1 MEPVLT
7 TGGFSQYIP
16 DIQELRSFMTPKNDK
31 GFSHIGTLI
40 NNILN
45 TCRNERPD
53 SEMIRIW
60 ALWDE
65 TMGVTIAENA
75 KPAAFKGQLLVVQV
89 ASSPWMQQL
98 QFLKKDI
105 IQKLNS
111 ALGKELVQD
120 IKFKI
125 GSM

>member
-1 MEPVLT
+1 MKTQNKQNL
-7 TGGFSQYIP
+7 
-16 DIQELRSFMTPKNDK
+16 
-31 GFSHIGTLI
+31 SHIGTVI
-40 NNILN
+40 NDVLN
-45 TCRNERPD
+45 QCRKERPD
-53 SEMIRIW
+53 SDMTRIW
-60 ALWDE
+60 ALWDK
-65 TMGVTIAENA
+65 TMGMTIAENA
-75 KPAAFKGQLLVVQV
+75 RPAAFKGQLLVVQV

-111 ALGKELVQD
+111 ALGKELVQE

>member
-1 MEPVLT
+1 MK
-7 TGGFSQYIP
+7 
-16 DIQELRSFMTPKNDK
+16 PKKDK
-31 GFSHIGTLI
+31 DFSHIGTLI
-40 NNILN
+40 NNVLN
-45 TCRNERPD
+45 KCRNERPD
-53 SEMIRIW
+53 SEMTRIW
-60 ALWDE
+60 ALWDK

-75 KPAAFKGQLLVVQV
+75 RPAAFKGQLLVVQV

>member
-1 MEPVLT
+1 
-7 TGGFSQYIP
+7 
-16 DIQELRSFMTPKNDK
+16 MTRKNDK
-31 GFSHIGTLI
+31 DFSHIGTLI
-40 NNILN
+40 KNVLD

-53 SEMIRIW
+53 SEMTRIW

-65 TMGVTIAENA
+65 TMGVTISENA
-75 KPAAFKGQLLVVQV
+75 RPAAFKGQLLVVQV
-89 ASSPWMQQL
+89 TNSPWMQQL

-105 IQKLNS
+105 IQKLNA